1 MLKKYSFYNIK
12 ITLILCTFALS
23 LIGNMAV
30 GSVEPALQKKHLF
43 GIAVGI
49 FFMIVVMLI
58 DYHTYT
64 DKLYILAYVGSVAL
78 LLAVRYFGTVS
89 AHARRWLII
98 GGVKF
103 QPSELTKIL
112 LIVFFAKLLDKYR
125 EKINS
130 FYLIIGFVLIM
141 LPVFLILKQPN
152 LSTSI
157 VTFIIF
163 LTQLFIAGLS
173 YKLVGPAF
181 LVLVPSVLI
190 FFEIVKHLSHSG
202 RLPDIYQLERIMAFL
217 EPSNPKY
224 SGLIEQQ
231 NNSVMAIGS
240 GQLLGKGLN
249 NNIISSVKKANFVSE
264 VETDFIFSVIGE
276 EIGFV
281 GCVTVVILYLI
292 MTVSLIMIAKKAKDL
307 SGRLLAIGMSAL
319 IGFQSF
325 LNMGVALR
333 VLPNTGVTLP
343 FISFGLTSM
352 LSLYIGIGIA
362 LNVGLQPDEMN
373 Y

>member
-1 MLKKYSFYNIK
+1 MLKKYNLYNIK
-12 ITLILCTFALS
+12 VILILCTLALS
-23 LIGNMAV
+23 FIGNMAV
-30 GSVEPALQKKHLF
+30 GSVEPALQKKHLL
-43 GIAVGI
+43 GIVAGV
-49 FFMIVVMLI
+49 FFMLVVMFV
-58 DYHTYT
+58 DYHIYT
-64 DKLYILAYVGSVAL
+64 DRLYILAYIGSIAL

-98 GGVKF
+98 GGIKF

-112 LIVFFAKLLDKYR
+112 LIIFFAKLLDKYK
-125 EKINS
+125 EKVNTW
-130 FYLIIGFVLIM
+130 YLAIGFVLVMVPI
-141 LPVFLILKQPN
+141 FLILKQPN

-157 VTFIIF
+157 VTFVIF
-163 LTQLFIAGLS
+163 LTQVFIAGLS

-181 LVLVPSVLI
+181 LILVPLVLI
-190 FFEIVKHLSHSG
+190 FLETIRHLAHSG

-217 EPSNPKY
+217 EPTNSRY

-240 GQLLGKGLN
+240 GQLFGKGLN
-249 NNIISSVKKANFVSE
+249 NNIISSVKNANFVSE

-276 EIGFV
+276 EMGFI
-281 GCVTVVILYLI
+281 GCVTVILLYLA

-307 SGRLLAIGMSAL
+307 TGKLLAAGMSAL

-343 FISFGLTSM
+343 FISFGLTSI
-352 LSLYIGIGIA
+352 LSLYIGIGVA

>member
-1 MLKKYSFYNIK
+1 MLKKYSIYNIK

-23 LIGNMAV
+23 FIGNMAV

-43 GIAVGI
+43 GIAAGI
-49 FFMIVVMLI
+49 FFMFVVMLV
-58 DYHTYT
+58 DYHIYA
-64 DKLYILAYVGSVAL
+64 DKLYLLAYIGSVAL
-78 LLAVRYFGTVS
+78 LLAVRYFGTIS
-89 AHARRWLII
+89 ANARRWLIV

-112 LIVFFAKLLDKYR
+112 LIVFFAKLFDKYR

-130 FYLIIGFVLIM
+130 LYLVPAFILMAV
-141 LPVFLILKQPN
+141 PVFLILKQPN

-163 LTQLFIAGLS
+163 LTQLFVAGLS
-173 YKLVGPAF
+173 YKLIGPAF
-181 LVLVPSVLI
+181 LIIIPSVLI
-190 FFEIVKHLSHSG
+190 FFETVKYLAHSG
-202 RLPDIYQLERIMAFL
+202 KLPDIYQLERIMAFL
-217 EPSNPKY
+217 EPSNSKY

-249 NNIISSVKKANFVSE
+249 NNIISSVKNANFVSE

-276 EIGFV
+276 EMGFV
-281 GCVTVVILYLI
+281 GCVTVVLLYFV

-307 SGRLLAIGMSAL
+307 TGKLIAVGMSAL

-352 LSLYIGIGIA
+352 LSLYMGIGMA

>member
-12 ITLILCTFALS
+12 ITLILSTFALS

-58 DYHTYT
+58 DYHIYT
-64 DKLYILAYVGSVAL
+64 DKLYILTYVGSVAL

-89 AHARRWLII
+89 AHARRWLIV

-112 LIVFFAKLLDKYR
+112 LIIFFAKLLDKYR
-125 EKINS
+125 EKVNS
-130 FYLIIGFVLIM
+130 FYLIVGFVLVM

-157 VTFIIF
+157 VTFIVF

-173 YKLVGPAF
+173 YKMVGPAF

-190 FFEIVKHLSHSG
+190 FFEIVKYLSHSG

-249 NNIISSVKKANFVSE
+249 NNIISSVKNANFVSE

-307 SGRLLAIGMSAL
+307 TGKLLAIGMSSL

-352 LSLYIGIGIA
+352 LSLYLGIGIA